1 MCDLEISWDEEIPDI
16 LKSKFKEWVQDVN
29 SKEMALPRAIR
40 LKLESVTAIDL
51 HVFGDASILVNLCN
65 SVPAKYY

>member
-1 MCDLEISWDEEIPDI
+1 MCDLEISWDEEIPDV

-29 SKEMALPRAIR
+29 SKEMALPGAIR

-65 SVPAKYY
+65 SLPAKYY